1 MDVILL
7 VLILIIFGTRWIIK
21 TILET
26 LESTHKNLEE
36 DSYSSRSSYDV
47 DHPNNNTLP
56 NGYTRQDYHAQG
68 FSDADIACWGLDQ
81 PAAPN
86 PEASGL
92 VVLDMIDGKLDG
104 HIGPLL

>member
-7 VLILIIFGTRWIIK
+7 VLILIIFGTRWIFKI
-21 TILET
+21 ILDAFK
-26 LESTHKNLEE
+26 STHKNSD
-36 DSYSSRSSYDV
+36 DSSYGSRSSFYV
-47 DHPNNNTLP
+47 DHAGNDTLQ
-56 NGYTRQDYHAQG
+56 NGYTRQDYHAHG

-92 VVLDMIDGKLDG
+92 VVMDMIDGKLDG
-104 HIGPLL
+104 HIGPPF